1 MQSRPNHTAHS
12 PLAFR
17 KSSYSGART
26 ENCVEVADV
35 PGTTAVRDSQ
45 NRDRGHLDFP
55 RDEWSA
61 LLGALRHR

>member
-1 MQSRPNHTAHS
+1 MD
-12 PLAFR
+12 LASASWR
-17 KSSYSGART
+17 KSSYSAAT
-26 ENCVEVADV
+26 SNNCVEVADV